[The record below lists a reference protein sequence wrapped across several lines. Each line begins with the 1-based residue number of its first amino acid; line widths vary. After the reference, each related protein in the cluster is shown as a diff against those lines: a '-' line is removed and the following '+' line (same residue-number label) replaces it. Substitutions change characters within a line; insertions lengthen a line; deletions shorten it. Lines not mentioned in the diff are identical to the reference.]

1 MKSTKNNRKK
11 GRAKVKG
18 QIEKVKNVWS
28 DRLSKKGIKLG
39 RKRKFDNT
47 DDYLENRQRVQRDYR
62 RRQAAKKKGELNK
75 KEIKVIGLFQ
85 CILIVIV
92 IVMKKRKMRMV

>member
-28 DRLSKKGIKLG
+28 NRLSKKGIKLG

-47 DDYLENRQRVQRDYR
+47 DDYLENR
-62 RRQAAKKKGELNK
+62 
-75 KEIKVIGLFQ
+75 
-85 CILIVIV
+85 
-92 IVMKKRKMRMV
+92 

>member
-18 QIEKVKNVWS
+18 QIEKVKKVWS
-28 DRLSKKGIKLG
+28 NRLSTKGVKLG

-47 DDYLENRQRVQRDYR
+47 DDYLENRRRVQREYLQR
-62 RRQAAKKKGELNK
+62 RAAKKKGE
-75 KEIKVIGLFQ
+75 
-85 CILIVIV
+85 
-92 IVMKKRKMRMV
+92 